1 MISILGTVVTM
12 HFTRA
17 RDLLVAVVIGFGVTF
32 PLFRVAFGSLPDL
45 PTLAGVTLLVLALG
59 ELVLAFAIR
68 SRIRDHRVES
78 GIGIARAVALAKA
91 SSLLGAL
98 MVGAWLG
105 ALAYLAPRSSEI
117 SAAAEDV
124 PATIVGV
131 CCATALI
138 GAALW
143 LEHCCRAPKD
153 GDRDPDRPSTD

>member
-1 MISILGTVVTM
+1 M

-17 RDLLVAVVIGFGVTF
+17 RELLLAAVIGFGVTF
-32 PLFRVAFGSLPDL
+32 SLYRVAFGSLPNL

-59 ELVLAFAIR
+59 ETVLAFSVR
-68 SRIRDHRVES
+68 SRIREHRVES

-105 ALAYLAPRSSEI
+105 ALAYVAPRSSEI
-117 SAAAEDV
+117 VAAADDV
-124 PATIVGV
+124 PATVVGA
-131 CCATALI
+131 CCAAALI

-143 LEHCCRAPKD
+143 LEQCCRTPKN
-153 GDRDPDRPSTD
+153 GDRDLNGPPTD